1 MSNLSMG
8 SYYWDMLGSLGLGL
22 TEDEKAQITE
32 FIGRMNSHLG
42 TYWELGLD
50 NLTCF
55 ALAGA

>member
-1 MSNLSMG
+1 
-8 SYYWDMLGSLGLGL
+8 MLGSLWLGL